1 MDRAFVEAMPKLGF
15 GYMRLP
21 MKDGEIDI
29 EQCCA
34 MTDLFLERGF
44 KYFDTS
50 WAYGYG
56 ASERAMKT
64 CLVDRHPRE
73 SFYIADKLPAWAGAK
88 TAAEARNMFYE
99 SLERTGAGYFD
110 FYLPHNLGEGR
121 TKYFDDF
128 DIWSFLQARR
138 EEGLIRHLGFSFHDK
153 AAALEEILK
162 AHPEMEFVQLQ
173 INYAD
178 WESSAIESRKCYEVA
193 RKYGKPVVIM
203 EPVKGGILANPPA
216 EAQEVLRAANS
227 DASFPSWA
235 LRFAASL
242 DGVLTVLS
250 GMSTLEQMEENTA
263 CMRDFRKLDEKELAA
278 IEQARKIIEAQ
289 PSVPCTACW
298 YCAKGCPA
306 HIAIPNLFMSANI
319 YLNFGNLAFAKAK
332 YNFNTSGLNLG
343 RASDCLKCGKCE
355 QVCPQHIHIR
365 EELEK
370 LVELF
375 EK

>member
-1 MDRAFVEAMPKLGF
+1 MDRSFVEAMPKLGF

-50 WAYGYG
+50 WVYGNG

-64 CLVDRHPRE
+64 CLVDRHPRD
-73 SFYIADKLPAWAGAK
+73 SFFIADKLPAWAGAK
-88 TAAEARNMFYE
+88 TAEEARSMFYE

-110 FYLPHNLGEGR
+110 FFLLHNLGEGR
-121 TKYFDDF
+121 TKVFDDF
-128 DIWSFLQARR
+128 DIWNFLQARKA
-138 EEGLIRHLGFSFHDK
+138 EGLIRHLGFSFHDK
-153 AAALEEILK
+153 ADVLDQILT
-162 AHPEMEFVQLQ
+162 AHPEVEFVQLQ

-178 WESSAIESRKCYEVA
+178 WESSAIESRKCCEVA
-193 RKYGKPVVIM
+193 RKHDKPVVVM
-203 EPVKGGILANPPA
+203 EPVKGGILANPP
-216 EAQEVLRAANS
+216 EAARDVLRAVNP

-235 LRFAASL
+235 IRFAASQE
-242 DGVLTVLS
+242 GVLTVLS
-250 GMSTLEQMEENTA
+250 GMSTLEQVEDNTA
-263 CMRDFRKLDEKELAA
+263 FMRNFQPLSAREMEA
-278 IEQARKIIEAQ
+278 IEQARQIIAAQ
-289 PSVPCTACW
+289 PSVPCTSCW

-306 HIAIPNLFMSANI
+306 HIAIPNLFMCANL
-319 YLNFGNLAFAKAK
+319 YLNFGDLSFAKAK
-332 YNFNTSGLNLG
+332 YRFNTDGLKLG
-343 RASDCLKCGKCE
+343 KASDCLKCGKCE
-355 QVCPQHIHIR
+355 RVCPQHIHIR

>member
-1 MDRAFVEAMPKLGF
+1 MDRSFVEAMPKLGF

-50 WAYGYG
+50 WVYGNG
-56 ASERAMKT
+56 ASERAMKA
-64 CLVDRHPRE
+64 CLVDRHPRD
-73 SFYIADKLPAWAGAK
+73 SFFIADKLPAWAGAK
-88 TAAEARNMFYE
+88 TAEEARSMFYE

-110 FYLPHNLGEGR
+110 FFLLHNLGEGR
-121 TKYFDDF
+121 TKVFDDF
-128 DIWSFLQARR
+128 DIWNFLQARKA
-138 EEGLIRHLGFSFHDK
+138 EGLIRHLGFSFHDK
-153 AAALEEILK
+153 ADVLDGILA
-162 AHPEMEFVQLQ
+162 AHPEVEFVQLQ

-178 WESSAIESRKCYEVA
+178 WESSAIESRKCCEVA
-193 RKYGKPVVIM
+193 RKHDKPVVVM
-203 EPVKGGILANPPA
+203 EPVKGGILANPP
-216 EAQEVLRAANS
+216 EAARDVLHAVNP

-235 LRFAASL
+235 IRFAASQE
-242 DGVLTVLS
+242 GVLTVLS
-250 GMSTLEQMEENTA
+250 GMSTLEQVEDNTA
-263 CMRDFRKLDEKELAA
+263 FMRNFQPLNAREMEA
-278 IEQARKIIEAQ
+278 IEQARQIIAAQ
-289 PSVPCTACW
+289 PSVPCTSCW

-306 HIAIPNLFMSANI
+306 HIAIPNLFMCANL
-319 YLNFGNLAFAKAK
+319 YLNFGDLSFAKAK
-332 YNFNTSGLNLG
+332 YRFNTDGLKLG
-343 RASDCLKCGKCE
+343 KASDCLKCGKCE
-355 QVCPQHIHIR
+355 RVCPQHIHIR

>member
-1 MDRAFVEAMPKLGF
+1 MDRSFVEAMPKLGF

-50 WAYGYG
+50 WVYGNG
-56 ASERAMKT
+56 ASERAMKA
-64 CLVDRHPRE
+64 CLVDRHPRD
-73 SFYIADKLPAWAGAK
+73 SFFIADKLPAWAGAK
-88 TAAEARNMFYE
+88 TAEEARSMFYE

-110 FYLPHNLGEGR
+110 FFLLHNLGEGR
-121 TKYFDDF
+121 TKVFDDF
-128 DIWSFLQARR
+128 DIWNFLQARKA
-138 EEGLIRHLGFSFHDK
+138 EGLIRHLGFSFHDK
-153 AAALEEILK
+153 ADVLDQILT
-162 AHPEMEFVQLQ
+162 AHPEVEFVQLQ

-178 WESSAIESRKCYEVA
+178 WESSAIESRKCCEVA
-193 RKYGKPVVIM
+193 RKHDKPVVVM
-203 EPVKGGILANPPA
+203 EPVKGGILANPP
-216 EAQEVLRAANS
+216 EAARDVLRAVNP

-235 LRFAASL
+235 IRFAASQE
-242 DGVLTVLS
+242 GVLTVLS
-250 GMSTLEQMEENTA
+250 GMSTLEQVEDNTA
-263 CMRDFRKLDEKELAA
+263 FMRDFRPLDAREMEA
-278 IEQARKIIEAQ
+278 IEQARQIIAAQ
-289 PSVPCTACW
+289 PSVPCTSCW

-306 HIAIPNLFMSANI
+306 HIAIPNLFMCANL
-319 YLNFGNLAFAKAK
+319 YLNFGDLAFAKAK
-332 YNFNTSGLNLG
+332 YRFNTDGLKLG
-343 RASDCLKCGKCE
+343 KASDCLKCGKCE

>member
-1 MDRAFVEAMPKLGF
+1 MDRSFVEAMPKLGF

-50 WAYGYG
+50 WVYGNG
-56 ASERAMKT
+56 ASERAMKA
-64 CLVDRHPRE
+64 CLVDRHPRD
-73 SFYIADKLPAWAGAK
+73 SFFIADKLPAWAGAK
-88 TAAEARNMFYE
+88 TAEEARSMFYE

-110 FYLPHNLGEGR
+110 FFLLHNLGEGR
-121 TKYFDDF
+121 TKVFDDF
-128 DIWSFLQARR
+128 DIWNFLQARKA
-138 EEGLIRHLGFSFHDK
+138 EGLIRHLGFSFHDK
-153 AAALEEILK
+153 ADVLDGILT
-162 AHPEMEFVQLQ
+162 AHPEVEFVQLQ

-178 WESSAIESRKCYEVA
+178 WESSAIESRKCCEVA
-193 RKYGKPVVIM
+193 RKHDKPVVVM
-203 EPVKGGILANPPA
+203 EPVKGGILANPP
-216 EAQEVLRAANS
+216 EAARDVLRAVNP

-235 LRFAASL
+235 IRFAASQE
-242 DGVLTVLS
+242 GVLTVLS
-250 GMSTLEQMEENTA
+250 GMSTLEQVEDNTA
-263 CMRDFRKLDEKELAA
+263 FMRNFQPLNAREMEAV
-278 IEQARKIIEAQ
+278 EQARQIIAAQ
-289 PSVPCTACW
+289 PSVPCTSCW

-306 HIAIPNLFMSANI
+306 HIAIPNLFMCANL
-319 YLNFGNLAFAKAK
+319 YLNFGDLSFAKAK
-332 YNFNTSGLNLG
+332 YRFNTDGLKLG
-343 RASDCLKCGKCE
+343 KASDCLKCGKCE
-355 QVCPQHIHIR
+355 RVCPQHIHIR

>member
-1 MDRAFVEAMPKLGF
+1 MDRSFVEAMPKLGF

-50 WAYGYG
+50 WVYGNG
-56 ASERAMKT
+56 ASERAMKA
-64 CLVDRHPRE
+64 CLVDRHPRD
-73 SFYIADKLPAWAGAK
+73 SFFIADKLPAWAGAK
-88 TAAEARNMFYE
+88 TAEEARSMFYE

-110 FYLPHNLGEGR
+110 FFLLHNLGEGR
-121 TKYFDDF
+121 TKVFDDF
-128 DIWSFLQARR
+128 DIWNFLQARKA
-138 EEGLIRHLGFSFHDK
+138 EGLIRHLGFSFHDK
-153 AAALEEILK
+153 ADVLDGILA
-162 AHPEMEFVQLQ
+162 AHPEVEFVQLQ

-178 WESSAIESRKCYEVA
+178 WESNAIESRKCCEVA
-193 RKYGKPVVIM
+193 RKHDKPVVVM
-203 EPVKGGILANPPA
+203 EPVKGGILANPP
-216 EAQEVLRAANS
+216 EAARDVLRAVIP

-235 LRFAASL
+235 IRFAASQE
-242 DGVLTVLS
+242 GVLTVLS
-250 GMSTLEQMEENTA
+250 GMSTLEQVEDNTA
-263 CMRDFRKLDEKELAA
+263 FMRNFQPLNAREMEA
-278 IEQARKIIEAQ
+278 IDQARQIIAAQ
-289 PSVPCTACW
+289 PSVPCTSCW

-306 HIAIPNLFMSANI
+306 HIAIPNLFMCANL
-319 YLNFGNLAFAKAK
+319 YLNFGDLSFAKAK
-332 YNFNTSGLNLG
+332 YRFNTDGLKLG
-343 RASDCLKCGKCE
+343 KASDCLKCGKCE
-355 QVCPQHIHIR
+355 RVCPQHIHIR

>member
-1 MDRAFVEAMPKLGF
+1 MDRSFVEAMPKLGF

-50 WAYGYG
+50 WVYGNG
-56 ASERAMKT
+56 ASERAMKA
-64 CLVDRHPRE
+64 CLVDRHPRD
-73 SFYIADKLPAWAGAK
+73 SFFIADKLPAWAGAK
-88 TAAEARNMFYE
+88 TAEEARSMFYE

-110 FYLPHNLGEGR
+110 FFLLHNLGEGR
-121 TKYFDDF
+121 TKVFDDF
-128 DIWSFLQARR
+128 DIWNFLQARKA
-138 EEGLIRHLGFSFHDK
+138 EGLIRHLGFSFHDK
-153 AAALEEILK
+153 ADVLDGILT
-162 AHPEMEFVQLQ
+162 AHPEVEFVQLQ

-178 WESSAIESRKCYEVA
+178 WESSAIESRKCCEVA
-193 RKYGKPVVIM
+193 RKHDKPVVVM
-203 EPVKGGILANPPA
+203 EPVKGGILANPP
-216 EAQEVLRAANS
+216 EAARDVLRAVNP

-235 LRFAASL
+235 IRFAASQE
-242 DGVLTVLS
+242 GVLTVLS
-250 GMSTLEQMEENTA
+250 GMSTLEQVEDNTA
-263 CMRDFRKLDEKELAA
+263 FMRNFQPLSAREMEA
-278 IEQARKIIEAQ
+278 IEQARQIIAAQ
-289 PSVPCTACW
+289 PSVPCTSCW

-306 HIAIPNLFMSANI
+306 HIAIPNLFMCANL
-319 YLNFGNLAFAKAK
+319 YLNFGDLSFAKAK
-332 YNFNTSGLNLG
+332 YRFNTDGLKLG
-343 RASDCLKCGKCE
+343 KASDCLKCGKCE
-355 QVCPQHIHIR
+355 RVCPQHIHIR

>member
-1 MDRAFVEAMPKLGF
+1 MDRSFVEAMPKLGF

-50 WAYGYG
+50 WVYGNG
-56 ASERAMKT
+56 ASERAMKA
-64 CLVDRHPRE
+64 CLVDRHPRD
-73 SFYIADKLPAWAGAK
+73 SFFIADKLPAWAGAK
-88 TAAEARNMFYE
+88 TAEEARSMFYE

-110 FYLPHNLGEGR
+110 FFLLHNLGEGR
-121 TKYFDDF
+121 TKVFDDF
-128 DIWSFLQARR
+128 DIWNFLQARKA
-138 EEGLIRHLGFSFHDK
+138 EGLIRHLGFSFHDK
-153 AAALEEILK
+153 ADVLDQILT
-162 AHPEMEFVQLQ
+162 AHPEVEFVQLQ

-178 WESSAIESRKCYEVA
+178 WESSAIESRKCCEVA
-193 RKYGKPVVIM
+193 RKHDKPVVVM
-203 EPVKGGILANPPA
+203 EPVKGGILANPP
-216 EAQEVLRAANS
+216 EAARDVLRAVNP

-235 LRFAASL
+235 IRFAASQE
-242 DGVLTVLS
+242 GVLTVLS
-250 GMSTLEQMEENTA
+250 GMSTLEQVEDNTA
-263 CMRDFRKLDEKELAA
+263 FMRNFQPLSAREMEA
-278 IEQARKIIEAQ
+278 IEQARQIIAAQ
-289 PSVPCTACW
+289 PSVPCTSCW

-306 HIAIPNLFMSANI
+306 HIAIPNLFMCANL
-319 YLNFGNLAFAKAK
+319 YLNFGDLSFAKAK
-332 YNFNTSGLNLG
+332 YRFNTDGLKLG
-343 RASDCLKCGKCE
+343 KASDCLKCGKCE
-355 QVCPQHIHIR
+355 RVCPQHIHIR

>member
-1 MDRAFVEAMPKLGF
+1 MDRSFVEAMPKLGF

-50 WAYGYG
+50 WVYGNG
-56 ASERAMKT
+56 ASERAMKA
-64 CLVDRHPRE
+64 CLVDRHPRD
-73 SFYIADKLPAWAGAK
+73 SFYIADKLPAWAGAR
-88 TAAEARNMFYE
+88 TADEARSMFYE

-110 FYLPHNLGEGR
+110 FFLLHNLGEGR
-121 TKYFDDF
+121 TKVFDDF
-128 DIWSFLQARR
+128 DIWSFLQARKA
-138 EEGLIRHLGFSFHDK
+138 EGLIRHLGFSFHDK
-153 AAALEEILK
+153 AAVLDQILT
-162 AHPEMEFVQLQ
+162 AHPEVEFVQLQ
-173 INYAD
+173 LNYAD
-178 WESSAIESRKCYEVA
+178 WESSAIESRKCCEVA
-193 RKYGKPVVIM
+193 RKHDKPVVVM
-203 EPVKGGILANPPA
+203 EPVKGGILANPP
-216 EAQEVLRAANS
+216 EAAKDVLQAVNP

-235 LRFAASL
+235 IRFAASQE
-242 DGVLTVLS
+242 GVLTVLS
-250 GMSTLEQMEENTA
+250 GMSTLEQVEDNTA
-263 CMRDFRKLDEKELAA
+263 FMQDFRPLDAREMEA
-278 IEQARKIIEAQ
+278 IEQARQIIAAQ
-289 PSVPCTACW
+289 PSVPCTSCW

-306 HIAIPNLFMSANI
+306 HIAIPNLFMCANL
-319 YLNFGNLAFAKAK
+319 YLNFGDLAFAKAK
-332 YNFNTSGLNLG
+332 YRFNTDGLKLG
-343 RASDCLKCGKCE
+343 KASDCLKCGKCE

>member
-1 MDRAFVEAMPKLGF
+1 MDRSFVEAMPKLGF

-50 WAYGYG
+50 WVYGNG
-56 ASERAMKT
+56 ASERAMKA
-64 CLVDRHPRE
+64 CLVDRHPRD
-73 SFYIADKLPAWAGAK
+73 SFFIADKLPAWAGAK
-88 TAAEARNMFYE
+88 TAEEARSMFYE

-110 FYLPHNLGEGR
+110 FFLLHNLGEGR
-121 TKYFDDF
+121 TKVFDDF
-128 DIWSFLQARR
+128 DIWDFLQARKA
-138 EEGLIRHLGFSFHDK
+138 EGLIRHLGFSFHDK
-153 AAALEEILK
+153 ADVLDGILT
-162 AHPEMEFVQLQ
+162 AHPEVEFVQLQ

-178 WESSAIESRKCYEVA
+178 WESSAIESRKCCEVA
-193 RKYGKPVVIM
+193 RKHDKPVVVM
-203 EPVKGGILANPPA
+203 EPVKGGILANPP
-216 EAQEVLRAANS
+216 EAARDVLRAVNP

-235 LRFAASL
+235 IRFAASQE
-242 DGVLTVLS
+242 GVLTVLS
-250 GMSTLEQMEENTA
+250 GMSTLEQVEDNTA
-263 CMRDFRKLDEKELAA
+263 FMRNFQPLNAREMEAV
-278 IEQARKIIEAQ
+278 EQARQIIAAQ
-289 PSVPCTACW
+289 PSVPCTSCW

-306 HIAIPNLFMSANI
+306 HIAIPNLFMCANL
-319 YLNFGNLAFAKAK
+319 YLNFGDLSFAKAK
-332 YNFNTSGLNLG
+332 YRFNTDGLKLG
-343 RASDCLKCGKCE
+343 KASDCLKCGKCE
-355 QVCPQHIHIR
+355 RVCPQHIHIR

>member
-1 MDRAFVEAMPKLGF
+1 MDRSFVEAMPKLGF

-21 MKDGEIDI
+21 VKDGGIDI

-50 WAYGYG
+50 WFYGHG
-56 ASERAMKT
+56 TSERTMKT

-73 SFYIADKLPAWAGAK
+73 SFYIADKLPAWAGVE
-88 TAAEARNMFYE
+88 TAAEAQNMFYE

-110 FYLPHNLGEGR
+110 FFLLHNLGEHR

-128 DIWSFLQARR
+128 DIWNFLQARKA
-138 EEGLIRHLGFSFHDK
+138 EGLIRHLGFSFHDK
-153 AAALEEILK
+153 AAVLEEILK

-178 WESSAIESRKCYEVA
+178 WESSSIESRKCYEVA
-193 RKYGKPVVIM
+193 RRHKKPVVIM
-203 EPVKGGILANPPA
+203 EPVKGGILANPPE
-216 EAQEVLRAANS
+216 EAQKALRAVNP

-250 GMSTLEQMEENTA
+250 GMSTLEQVEDNTSYMQTFRPLDAREMEA
-263 CMRDFRKLDEKELAA
+263 V
-278 IEQARKIIEAQ
+278 EQARQIIAAK

-306 HIAIPNLFMSANI
+306 HIAIPNLFMCANL
-319 YLNFGNLAFAKAK
+319 YLNFGDLAFAKGK
-332 YNFNTSGLNLG
+332 YNFNTTGQNLG
-343 RASDCLKCGKCE
+343 KASDCLQCGRCE
-355 QVCPQHIHIR
+355 RVCPQHIHIR
-365 EELEK
+365 EELSK

>member
-1 MDRAFVEAMPKLGF
+1 MDRSFVEAMPKLGF

-50 WAYGYG
+50 WVYGNG

-64 CLVDRHPRE
+64 CLVDRHPRD
-73 SFYIADKLPAWAGAK
+73 SFFIADKLPAWAGAK
-88 TAAEARNMFYE
+88 TAEEARSMFYE

-110 FYLPHNLGEGR
+110 FFLLHNLGEHR
-121 TKYFDDF
+121 TKYFDEF
-128 DIWSFLQARR
+128 DIWNFLQARKA
-138 EEGLIRHLGFSFHDK
+138 EGLIRHLGFSFHDK
-153 AAALEEILK
+153 ADVLDQILT
-162 AHPEMEFVQLQ
+162 AHPEVEFVQLQ

-178 WESSAIESRKCYEVA
+178 WESSAIESRKCCEVA
-193 RKYGKPVVIM
+193 RKHDKPVVVM
-203 EPVKGGILANPPA
+203 EPVKGGILANPP
-216 EAQEVLRAANS
+216 EAARDVLQAVNP
-227 DASFPSWA
+227 DASFSSWA
-235 LRFAASL
+235 IRFAASQE
-242 DGVLTVLS
+242 GVLTVLS

-263 CMRDFRKLDEKELAA
+263 CMQAFEPLNETELAA
-278 IEQARKIIEAQ
+278 IDQARKIIEAQ
-289 PSVPCTACW
+289 PSVPCTSCW

-332 YNFNTSGLNLG
+332 YNFNTTGLNLG

>member
-1 MDRAFVEAMPKLGF
+1 MDRSFVEAMPKLGF

-50 WAYGYG
+50 WVYGNG
-56 ASERAMKT
+56 ASERAMKA
-64 CLVDRHPRE
+64 CLVDRHPRD
-73 SFYIADKLPAWAGAK
+73 SFYIADKLPAWAGAR
-88 TAAEARNMFYE
+88 TADEARSMFYE

-110 FYLPHNLGEGR
+110 FFLLHNLGEGR
-121 TKYFDDF
+121 TKVFDDF
-128 DIWSFLQARR
+128 DIWSFLQARKA
-138 EEGLIRHLGFSFHDK
+138 EGLIRHLGFSFHDK
-153 AAALEEILK
+153 AAVLDQILT
-162 AHPEMEFVQLQ
+162 AHPEVEFVQLQ

-178 WESSAIESRKCYEVA
+178 WESSAIESRKCCEVA
-193 RKYGKPVVIM
+193 RKHDKPVVVM
-203 EPVKGGILANPPA
+203 EPVKGGILANPP
-216 EAQEVLRAANS
+216 EAARDVLRAVNP

-235 LRFAASL
+235 IRFAASQE
-242 DGVLTVLS
+242 GVLTVLS
-250 GMSTLEQMEENTA
+250 GMSTLEQVEDNTA
-263 CMRDFRKLDEKELAA
+263 FMRDFRPLDAREMEA
-278 IEQARKIIEAQ
+278 IEQARRIIAAQ
-289 PSVPCTACW
+289 PSVPCTSCW

-306 HIAIPNLFMSANI
+306 HIAIPNLFMCANL
-319 YLNFGNLAFAKAK
+319 YLNFGDLTFAKAK
-332 YNFNTSGLNLG
+332 YRFNTDGLKLG
-343 RASDCLKCGKCE
+343 KASDCLRCGKCE